1 MKVVGAAAV
10 PDTVAV
16 PLLAADETLQTKV
29 LFAVSMSVAPS
40 VGTDQAVG
48 EPSSDIV
55 TVRGPAPWVITG
67 ASLTPLTVTFTV
79 IVSVSEA
86 PSLTCT
92 TKLSLPL
99 KSAFGA

>member
-16 PLLAADETLQTKV
+16 PLLAADETLQTKA
-29 LFAVSMSVAPS
+29 LFAVSASVAPR
-40 VGTDQAVG
+40 VGAAHAVG

-67 ASLTPLTVTFTV
+67 ASSTPVTVTFTV
-79 IVSVSEA
+79 IKSVSK
-86 PSLTCT
+86 PSETWT
-92 TKLSLPL
+92 AKLSVPL
-99 KSAFGA
+99 KSASGA